1 MDLVSIEKQ
10 SAKIT
15 DYKFPKH
22 SILPDMSRC
31 HFCACLIPTQAIR
44 QQWECHCYSINNSLS
59 NKKID

>member
-22 SILPDMSRC
+22 NILSDTSRC
-31 HFCACLIPTQAIR
+31 KFCACLVPTQAS
-44 QQWECHCYSINNSLS
+44 QQVWECRCYGINSSLS